1 MNEYMKQIRKI
12 NIYENCVDTTKPV
25 VSTTI
30 RYMVKKGIVKHMRP
44 VEHNGKKYPVT
55 MILDDFSNY
64 DWSGVI
70 NMMTDNRSSLEKIL
84 STNKTKEELFI
95 DNFYREELQQLLGY
109 TISVSCGAESAAI
122 GISKRY
128 AEFFG
133 EEPGNPADLIYGF
146 VILVDKR
153 IAKFTN
159 QLDEVIHHEYF
170 HTMVRDGKLEK
181 AMESLSLDIDQ
192 KPNFYKFSFDDCVEE
207 RACDAFAKCNTG
219 KTLHI
224 YPMMKW
230 SHDLVS
236 GIKTKSG
243 AGVMI
248 DFVTRCLRFA
258 TSKPIAYLSILIQ
271 GRKI

>member
-1 MNEYMKQIRKI
+1 MNKYMKQIR
-12 NIYENCVDTTKPV
+12 NVDIYENNVNIAKPV
-25 VSTTI
+25 TSSVI
-30 RYMVKKGIVKHMRP
+30 RYMTERQIIRHMRP

-70 NMMTDNRSSLEKIL
+70 SAITDNRSSLEKIL
-84 STNKTKEELFI
+84 DAKKTEELFI

-109 TISVSCGAESAAI
+109 SITVSCGAESVAI
-122 GISKRY
+122 GLSKRY

-133 EEPGNPADLIYGF
+133 EEPGNPAELIYGF
-146 VILVDKR
+146 VILIDKR
-153 IAKFTN
+153 ITKFTD

-170 HTMVRDGKLEK
+170 HTMVRGGKLEK
-181 AMESLSLDIDQ
+181 AMESLDIDQ
-192 KPNFYKFSFDDCVEE
+192 KLNLQKFSFDCAEE

-219 KTLHI
+219 KNLHI

-230 SHDLVS
+230 SHDLVL

>member
-30 RYMVKKGIVKHMRP
+30 RYMVKKGIIKHMRP

-64 DWSGVI
+64 DWSGI
-70 NMMTDNRSSLEKIL
+70 IDMMTDNRSSLEKIL

-95 DNFYREELQQLLGY
+95 DNFYREEFRQLLGY

-153 IAKFTN
+153 ITKITN
-159 QLDEVIHHEYF
+159 QIDEVIHHEYF
-170 HTMVRDGKLEK
+170 HTMVRGGKLEK

-192 KPNFYKFSFDDCVEE
+192 NPNFCKFSFDCTEE

-219 KTLHI
+219 KTLHV